1 MASLV
6 YSPPSTNVQ
15 GDDRTM
21 SVPGRPPPH
30 PVPPPPPPAPLTAAA
45 PAPKKKLYQ
54 TIGSSRTAVEGDHNE
69 ACLLIKQRENS
80 FRQDL
85 QWVLRNTYVPSLIQD
100 GPQCGLVALW
110 MAAQL
115 GASKIDMAA
124 VAQMALN
131 RGFTAQGEMF
141 SASNMALLAEEVCG
155 CRAQLLSGG
164 LAGNNAEVI
173 VSHLWSRQPVLIP
186 YDEDFN
192 HEPCQRDGHR
202 AHWAVASGVLASV
215 DEGVLRKEEM
225 ESDPTLPWLRLL
237 TDCNISCPFSK
248 LKDVYVLAKQGKS
261 LRYQIWRLDT
271 LAESNK
277 QLKVM
282 DPQRASDGT
291 QYVVPDGGVEAGLAG
306 QAVLIH
312 TRME

>member
-1 MASLV
+1 
-6 YSPPSTNVQ
+6 
-15 GDDRTM
+15 M
-21 SVPGRPPPH
+21 SVPGRPPPP
-30 PVPPPPPPAPLTAAA
+30 PVPPPPPPLTVAA
-45 PAPKKKLYQ
+45 PAPRKKLYQ
-54 TIGSSRTAVEGDHNE
+54 TIGSSRSAVEGDYKE

-110 MAAQL
+110 MATQL
-115 GASKIDMAA
+115 GATKIDMDA
-124 VAQMALN
+124 VTQMALK

-141 SASNMALLAEEVCG
+141 SARNMALLAEEVCG
-155 CRAQLLSGG
+155 CRAELLSGG
-164 LAGNNAEVI
+164 LGGNNAQVI

-202 AHWAVASGVLASV
+202 AHWAVASGVLVSL
-215 DEGVLRKEEM
+215 DEGVMRKEEL
-225 ESDPTLPWLRLL
+225 EADPTLPWLYLL
-237 TDCNISCPFSK
+237 TDGNASCPFSK
-248 LKDVYVLAKQGKS
+248 LQDVYVLAKQGKS
-261 LRYQIWRLDT
+261 LRYQIWKLDT

-277 QLKVM
+277 QLKMM
-282 DPQRASDGT
+282 DPERASDGT
-291 QYVVPDGGVEAGLAG
+291 PYVVPDGGVEAGLAG

-312 TRME
+312 TRVE